1 MHQDFFDG
9 FRRGTSTQGPLAKLI
24 EFFADG
30 SAGCLT
36 RWVKE
41 VRFCR
46 AFIVDGKHGLVASCV
61 AVAAFGLAVGAD
73 VENLSAVMLV
83 THTVGPAFS
92 VVGAGIGVGSD
103 ACFHGVASG
112 MQNFDGVA
120 CRNQYIVGQALS
132 DRCEFHQGAACER
145 GQCVAGCGD
154 AAATG
159 QHGQCK
165 HGGQT
170 QTAA

>member
-1 MHQDFFDG
+1 MRQDFFDG
-9 FRRGTSTQGPLAKLI
+9 FGCRTDTHGPGAELV
-24 EFFADG
+24 EFLTDG
-30 SAGCLT
+30 SARCLAG
-36 RWVKE
+36 RVQQ

-46 AFIVDGKHGLVASCV
+46 AFIVDGQHGLVASCV

-73 VENLSAVMLV
+73 VENLSAVVLV
-83 THTVGPAFS
+83 AHTVGPAFS
-92 VVGAGIGVGSD
+92 VVGAGIGVGSN

-112 MQNFDGVA
+112 VQHFDCVA
-120 CRNQYIVGQALS
+120 CRNQYTVGQALS
-132 DRCEFHQGAACER
+132 DRCEFHQGAACEC

-154 AAATG
+154 AAATR